1 MNQNSSIGPK
11 PAVNVDIPERI
22 ISLAAGSLLL
32 LRSLKKGN
40 FGLFRLALSGY
51 LMYRGYTGHCE
62 AYKAMGKRK
71 LIDPVKNITIRM
83 EIAVNRPRQELYS
96 FWRKL
101 ENLPL
106 FMSHLES
113 VTQNDNRTSHWVAK
127 IPGGLGTI
135 KWDAV
140 IVEEQEGNF
149 IGWNSLPG
157 ALIENAGK
165 VEFRDLGKDWTEI
178 YVVIS
183 YRAPLGA
190 AGQGLAFL
198 LNPAF
203 ESVLRSDIKNFKFFI
218 EKGVSSG
225 EGELIGRKIHLDN

>member
-1 MNQNSSIGPK
+1 MNQNSSVGPK
-11 PAVNVDIPERI
+11 PTVNVEIPERI

-32 LRSLKKGN
+32 LNSLKNRN

-51 LMYRGYTGHCE
+51 LLYRGYTGHC
-62 AYKAMGKRK
+62 AGYSALGKNK
-71 LIDPVKNITIRM
+71 LIDPVKNITIRTD
-83 EIAVNRPRQELYS
+83 IAVNRPRKELFA
-96 FWRKL
+96 FWRWL

-106 FMSHLES
+106 FMSHLQS
-113 VTQNDNRTSHWVAK
+113 VEQIDERTSHWIAN

-135 KWDAV
+135 NWDAV
-140 IVEEQEGNF
+140 IVEEKDESF
-149 IGWNSLPG
+149 LGWNSLPG
-157 ALIENAGK
+157 ALVENAGK

-178 YVVIS
+178 NVVIS

-203 ESVLRSDIKNFKFFI
+203 ESIISSDIKNFKFFI
-218 EKGVSSG
+218 EKGVASE
-225 EGELIGRKIHLDN
+225 EGELVGRKIITE